1 VLGPLHVRP
10 DVPLSFP
17 VDAESR
23 FVRFPADF
31 TIKGMFLA
39 RLLALAPRTAL
50 SAVSERLHNP
60 AVLKRC
66 LPFADYPQ
74 VDYSRLAHV
83 VAQELHKR
91 LETAEAMRRL
101 ARRDIRTFAESQVG
115 RILLALSGD
124 ASATLLKLPEMYR
137 AALRGGSVQSTRVNA
152 HTVQIRFKDFYGW
165 LDCYPIGTIEGLVA
179 HFAGSCELE
188 VTMETLIS
196 ATYTVTLH

>member
-1 VLGPLHVRP
+1 MRP

-23 FVRFPADF
+23 FVRFPGDF
-31 TIKGMFLA
+31 TIKGMFLG
-39 RLLALAPRTAL
+39 RLLSIAPRGAL
-50 SAVSERLHNP
+50 TSLGERLQNP

-83 VAQELHKR
+83 VAQELHKH
-91 LETAEAMRRL
+91 LQTAEAMRRL
-101 ARRDIRTFAESQVG
+101 ARHDIRTFAESQVG

-137 AALRGGSVQSTRVNA
+137 AALR
-152 HTVQIRFKDFYGW
+152 
-165 LDCYPIGTIEGLVA
+165 
-179 HFAGSCELE
+179 
-188 VTMETLIS
+188 
-196 ATYTVTLH
+196 

>member
-1 VLGPLHVRP
+1 VVGPLRVRP

-17 VDAESR
+17 VEAESR
-23 FVRFPADF
+23 FLRFPADF

-39 RLLALAPRTAL
+39 RLLSIAPRAAL
-50 SAVSERLHNP
+50 GNVGERLVNP

-83 VAQELHKR
+83 VAQEAYRNLAV
-91 LETAEAMRRL
+91 AEAMRRL
-101 ARRDIRTFAESQVG
+101 ARQDIRTFAESQVG

-124 ASATLLKLPEMYR
+124 ATATLLKLPEMYR
-137 AALRGGSVQSTRVNA
+137 AALRGGSVQSTRVSA
-152 HTVQIRFKDFYGW
+152 HTVQLHYRDFYGW
-165 LDCYPIGTIEGLVA
+165 LDCYPIGTIEGLAA
-179 HFAGSCELE
+179 HFAMSCEIE
-188 VTMETLIS
+188 VAMETLIS